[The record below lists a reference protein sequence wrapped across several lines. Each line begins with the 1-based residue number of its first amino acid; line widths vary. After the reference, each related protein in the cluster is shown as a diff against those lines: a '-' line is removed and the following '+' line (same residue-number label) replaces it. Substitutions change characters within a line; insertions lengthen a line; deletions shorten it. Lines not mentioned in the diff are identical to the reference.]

1 MWAQKAGKLLSAAG
15 KQEEV
20 GMGPKLTGK
29 ETLKV
34 QPRVLLEQ
42 LPPCQMG
49 QQIRGHPSPQP
60 RQGLKVPCPL
70 SMHLQRGQHLSL
82 GGWTPNRA

>member
-1 MWAQKAGKLLSAAG
+1 MAMWAQKAGKLLSAAG

-34 QPRVLLEQ
+34 QPGVLLEQ
-42 LPPCQMG
+42 LPSLPDGPANQRPPLPTAKAG
-49 QQIRGHPSPQP
+49 TKGPVPPLHAPPERTASLP
-60 RQGLKVPCPL
+60 RRVDP
-70 SMHLQRGQHLSL
+70 
-82 GGWTPNRA
+82 